1 MKRPINV
8 NNDECAANKTMCS
21 GDAVNKGMC
30 SGDAVNK
37 AMSSGDAVNK
47 TMCRSEAMPRP
58 GNEKSRISQLMHQ
71 ICQACV
77 LSAALTYVFCLP
89 PAGAEETTAEQQSEL
104 APISSMTKAEYES
117 EAIALATWKS
127 KVQGTHMGD
136 KLIDFLTTLNTNIV
150 RNGRDTNSLYNR
162 GYLYG
167 TVGCTKAAVV
177 DLTKAIEADPMSAKL
192 YCERGIC
199 YLDLADYARAQVDL
213 NMAIH
218 LNLASGDARLAR
230 GRLYLAL
237 NRPDKA
243 LVDLLAAK
251 EPQMEFSPALPGELP
266 SNFYKAPDY
275 YLGTCYEMLGEYDL
289 ALRSFR
295 EAAKDVTGA
304 DSGYIHRYA
313 DRPVDAAERA
323 NKLRSG

>member
-1 MKRPINV
+1 MFIG
-8 NNDECAANKTMCS
+8 DEAMRT
-21 GDAVNKGMC
+21 GDAARNPVHIEAMC
-30 SGDAVNK
+30 RGDA
-37 AMSSGDAVNK
+37 M
-47 TMCRSEAMPRP
+47 RRP
-58 GNEKSRISQLMHQ
+58 ANEQTRISELMHH
-71 ICQACV
+71 ICHASV
-77 LSAALTYVFCLP
+77 LSAALTYVLCLP
-89 PAGAEETTAEQQSEL
+89 PLRAEEIAMDQHAQSEL

-136 KLIDFLTTLNTNIV
+136 KLIDYLTTLNANIV
-150 RNGRDTNSLYNR
+150 RNGRDINSLYNR

-192 YCERGIC
+192 FCERGIC

-218 LNLASGDARLAR
+218 MNPASGDARLAR

-243 LVDLLAAK
+243 LLDLLAAK

-275 YLGTCYEMLGEYDL
+275 YLGTCYEILGEYDL

-304 DSGYIHRYA
+304 DSGYLHRYA